1 MRTLEHSYI
10 GGRFV
15 KTLGADTMDIINPST
30 EAIIGH
36 LRLAGQDDVLAAIEA
51 ASKAQRVFSRSSK
64 QERIAMLRRL
74 EEAVREHVPAIR
86 EATVDEYGAP
96 PQRAMW
102 ASEYAAACF
111 GHAAETLEAYPL
123 TRQMGAASVMMEP
136 VGVSALI
143 TPWNSVAG
151 SICSKLAYAIAAG
164 CAVVIKPSELG
175 AIQAQAVAEAVH
187 AADLPPGIVN
197 MVIGRGDPV
206 GATLST
212 HPDIAKISFTG
223 STQTGKAIARAA
235 IDSMKRVSLALTG
248 KSPSIILDD
257 ADFPHAVPLA
267 IQAGLQN
274 SGQACVA
281 GTRLLVPASRLDEVI
296 ALAQQ
301 TIAGIKVGDPRD
313 PQTAIGPMISAAQYE
328 RVRRYI
334 RIGNEEGAVL
344 IAGGDGRPEGI
355 ERGYFVR
362 PTVFAGVSNDMTIAQ
377 EEIFGPVLSII
388 TYRDDE
394 EAIAIANDSPY
405 GLQAYVFSTNS
416 ERARAVASRLLVG
429 GVKINSLQ
437 HEALAPFG
445 GYKASGLG
453 REGGVFGL
461 ESFLE
466 AKAIIGDVLASTRPP
481 HPNPYL
487 PRQSQGRGS

>member
-1 MRTLEHSYI
+1 MRELKHSYI
-10 GGRFV
+10 NGHFV
-15 KTLGADTMDIINPST
+15 ETLGDETMDIINPST
-30 EAIIGH
+30 ETVLGT
-36 LRLAGQDDVLAAIEA
+36 LRLAGQGDVLHAIEA
-51 ASKAQRVFSRSSK
+51 ASRAQRHFSSSSK
-64 QERIAMLRRL
+64 QERLAMLRRL
-74 EEAVREHVPAIR
+74 EHAVREHLPAIR

-96 PQRAMW
+96 PQRATW

-111 GHAAETLEAYPL
+111 GHAAETLDAYPL
-123 TRQMGAASVMMEP
+123 IRQIGTASVTMEP

-175 AIQAQAVAEAVH
+175 AIQAQAVIEAVH
-187 AADLPPGIVN
+187 AAGLPPGVVN

-223 STQTGKAIARAA
+223 STSTGKAIARAA

-257 ADFPHAVPLA
+257 ADFSHAVPLA

-281 GTRLLVPASRLDEVI
+281 GTRILVPAPRLEDVI
-296 ALAQQ
+296 ALVRH
-301 TIAGIKVGDPRD
+301 TMGNIKVGNPRD
-313 PQTAIGPMISAAQYE
+313 PQTVIGPMISAMQYE
-328 RVRRYI
+328 RVQRYI
-334 RIGNEEGAVL
+334 QMGQEEGATL
-344 IAGGDGRPEGI
+344 IAGGAGQPDGI
-355 ERGYFVR
+355 ESGYFVK
-362 PTVFAGVSNDMTIAQ
+362 PTVFAGVRNDMTIARD
-377 EEIFGPVLSII
+377 EIFGPVLSII

-394 EAIAIANDSPY
+394 EAVAIANDSAY
-405 GLQAYVFSTNS
+405 GLQAYVFSS
-416 ERARAVASRLLVG
+416 DSDRARRVASRLQAG

-437 HEALAPFG
+437 HEPLAPFG
-445 GYKASGLG
+445 GYKASGVG
-453 REGGVFGL
+453 REGGMFGL

-466 AKAIIGDVLASTRPP
+466 AKAVVG
-481 HPNPYL
+481 
-487 PRQSQGRGS
+487 G

>member
-1 MRTLEHSYI
+1 VRELKHSYI
-10 GGRFV
+10 NGHFV
-15 KTLGADTMDIINPST
+15 ETLGVETMNIINPST
-30 EAIIGH
+30 EAVLGT
-36 LRLAGQDDVLAAIEA
+36 LRLAGQDDVLHAIEA
-51 ASKAQRVFSRSSK
+51 ASRAQRHFSNSSK

-74 EEAVREHVPAIR
+74 EHAVREYLPAIR

-96 PQRAMW
+96 PQRATW

-111 GHAAETLEAYPL
+111 GHAAETLDAYPL
-123 TRQMGAASVMMEP
+123 IRQIGAASVMMEP

-151 SICSKLAYAIAAG
+151 SICSKLAYAVAAG

-175 AIQAQAVAEAVH
+175 AIQAQAVIEAVH
-187 AADLPPGIVN
+187 TAALPSGIVN

-212 HPDIAKISFTG
+212 HPDVAKISFTG
-223 STQTGKAIARAA
+223 STPTGKAIARAA

-257 ADFPHAVPLA
+257 ADFSRAVPQA

-281 GTRLLVPASRLDEVI
+281 GTRILVPASRLDDVI
-296 ALAQQ
+296 ALVRH
-301 TIAGIKVGDPRD
+301 TVGGIKVGNPRD
-313 PQTAIGPMISAAQYE
+313 PQTAIGPMIGTTQYE
-328 RVRRYI
+328 RVQRYI
-334 RIGNEEGAVL
+334 RTGQEEGAQL
-344 IAGGDGRPEGI
+344 IAGGEGRPDGI
-355 ERGYFVR
+355 DRGYFVK
-362 PTVFAGVSNDMTIAQ
+362 PTVFAGVRNDMTIAQ
-377 EEIFGPVLSII
+377 EEIFGPVLGII
-388 TYRDDE
+388 TYSDDE

-405 GLQAYVFSTNS
+405 GLQAYVFSSSS
-416 ERARAVASRLLVG
+416 EHAHAVASRLLVG
-429 GVKINSLQ
+429 GVKINSLK
-437 HEALAPFG
+437 HEPLAPFG

-466 AKAIIGDVLASTRPP
+466 AKAVVSE
-481 HPNPYL
+481 
-487 PRQSQGRGS
+487 

>member
-1 MRTLEHSYI
+1 MYALEHSYI
-10 GGRFV
+10 DGRFV
-15 KTLGADTMDIINPST
+15 KTLGGETMDIINPST
-30 EAIIGH
+30 EAVIGT
-36 LRLAGQDDVLAAIEA
+36 LTLAGHDDVLHAIEA
-51 ASKAQRVFSRSSK
+51 ANRAQRTFSRSSK
-64 QERIAMLRRL
+64 SERIAMLRRL
-74 EEAVREHVPAIR
+74 ENAVREHVPAIR

-96 PQRAMW
+96 PQRATW

-111 GHAAETLEAYPL
+111 GHAAEVLDTYPL
-123 TRQMGAASVMMEP
+123 VRQIGAASVTMEP

-175 AIQAQAVAEAVH
+175 AIQAHAVAEAVH
-187 AADLPPGIVN
+187 AARLPPGIIN

-206 GATLST
+206 GTTLST
-212 HPDIAKISFTG
+212 HPGIAKISFTG
-223 STQTGKAIARAA
+223 STPTGKAIARAA
-235 IDSMKRVSLALTG
+235 IDSVKRVSLALTG

-257 ADFPHAVPLA
+257 ADLAHAVPLA

-281 GTRLLVPASRLDEVI
+281 GTRILVPASRLDEVI
-296 ALAQQ
+296 VLTQQ
-301 TIAGIKVGDPRD
+301 TMAGIKVGDPRD
-313 PQTAIGPMISAAQYE
+313 PQTMIGPMINAAQYA
-328 RVRRYI
+328 RVQGYI
-334 RIGNEEGAVL
+334 RIGQEDGSVL
-344 IAGGDGRPEGI
+344 IAGGEGRPDGLD
-355 ERGYFVR
+355 RGYFVK
-362 PTVFAGVSNDMTIAQ
+362 PTVFAGVSNDMTIAR

-394 EAIAIANDSPY
+394 DAVDIANDSPY
-405 GLQAYVFSTNS
+405 GLQAYVFSSNG
-416 ERARAVASRLLVG
+416 ERARTVASRLLAG
-429 GVKINSLQ
+429 GVKINSLR
-437 HEALAPFG
+437 HEPLAPFG

-466 AKAIIGDVLASTRPP
+466 AKAIVEE
-481 HPNPYL
+481 
-487 PRQSQGRGS
+487 

>member
-1 MRTLEHSYI
+1 MRELKHSYI
-10 GGRFV
+10 NGHFV
-15 KTLGADTMDIINPST
+15 ETLGGETMDIINPST
-30 EAIIGH
+30 ETVLGT
-36 LRLAGQDDVLAAIEA
+36 LRLAGQGDVLHAIEA
-51 ASKAQRVFSRSSK
+51 ASRAQRHFSSSSK
-64 QERIAMLRRL
+64 QERLAMLRRL
-74 EEAVREHVPAIR
+74 EHAVREHLPAIR

-96 PQRAMW
+96 PQRATW

-111 GHAAETLEAYPL
+111 GHAAETLDAYPL
-123 TRQMGAASVMMEP
+123 IRQIGTASVTMEP

-175 AIQAQAVAEAVH
+175 AIQAQAVIEAVH
-187 AADLPPGIVN
+187 AAGLPPGVVN
-197 MVIGRGDPV
+197 MVIGRGNPV

-223 STQTGKAIARAA
+223 STLTGKAIARAA

-257 ADFPHAVPLA
+257 ADFSHAVPLA

-281 GTRLLVPASRLDEVI
+281 GTRILVPAPRLEDVI
-296 ALAQQ
+296 ALVRH
-301 TIAGIKVGDPRD
+301 TMGNIKVGNPRD
-313 PQTAIGPMISAAQYE
+313 PQTVIGPMISAMQYE
-328 RVRRYI
+328 RVQRYI
-334 RIGNEEGAVL
+334 QMGQEEGATL
-344 IAGGDGRPEGI
+344 IAGGAGQPDGI
-355 ERGYFVR
+355 ESGYFVK
-362 PTVFAGVSNDMTIAQ
+362 PTVFAGVRNDMTIARD
-377 EEIFGPVLSII
+377 EIFGPVLSII

-394 EAIAIANDSPY
+394 EAVAIANDSAY
-405 GLQAYVFSTNS
+405 GLQAYVFSS
-416 ERARAVASRLLVG
+416 DSDRARRVASRLQAG

-437 HEALAPFG
+437 HEPLAPFG
-445 GYKASGLG
+445 GYKASGVG
-453 REGGVFGL
+453 REGGMFGL

-466 AKAIIGDVLASTRPP
+466 AKAVVG
-481 HPNPYL
+481 
-487 PRQSQGRGS
+487 G

>member
-1 MRTLEHSYI
+1 MHELMHSYI
-10 GGRFV
+10 NGHFV
-15 KTLGADTMDIINPST
+15 QTLGGETMNIINPST
-30 EAIIGH
+30 ETVLGT
-36 LRLAGQDDVLAAIEA
+36 LRLAGQDDVLQAIDAANR
-51 ASKAQRVFSRSSK
+51 AQRTFSSSNK
-64 QERIAMLRRL
+64 HERIAMLRRL
-74 EEAVREHVPAIR
+74 ENAVREHLPVIR

-96 PQRAMW
+96 PQRATW

-111 GHAAETLEAYPL
+111 GHAAETLDAYPL
-123 TRQMGAASVMMEP
+123 TRQIGTAHVMMEA

-164 CAVVIKPSELG
+164 CAVVLKPSELG
-175 AIQAQAVAEAVH
+175 AIQAQVVAEAVH

-206 GATLST
+206 GTTLST

-257 ADFPHAVPLA
+257 ADLAHAVPLA

-281 GTRLLVPASRLDEVI
+281 GTRILVPAMHRHEVI
-296 ALAQQ
+296 ELARQ
-301 TIAGIKVGDPRD
+301 TLAGMKVGDPRD
-313 PQTAIGPMISAAQYE
+313 PQTVIGPMIGATQYE
-328 RVRRYI
+328 RVQRYI
-334 RIGNEEGAVL
+334 RIGQQEGAALV
-344 IAGGDGRPEGI
+344 AGGEGRPRGI
-355 ERGYFVR
+355 DRGYFVK
-362 PTVFAGVSNDMTIAQ
+362 PTVFAGVSNDMTIAR

-394 EAIAIANDSPY
+394 EAIDIANDSPY
-405 GLQAYVFSTNS
+405 GLQAYVFSSNG
-416 ERARAVASRLLVG
+416 ERARAVASRLRAG
-429 GVKINSLQ
+429 GVKINSLG
-437 HEALAPFG
+437 HEPLAPFG
-445 GYKASGLG
+445 GYKTSGLG

-466 AKAIIGDVLASTRPP
+466 AKAVVSG
-481 HPNPYL
+481 
-487 PRQSQGRGS
+487 

>member
-1 MRTLEHSYI
+1 MRELKHSYI
-10 GGRFV
+10 NGHFV
-15 KTLGADTMDIINPST
+15 ETLGVETMNIINPST
-30 EAIIGH
+30 EAVLGT
-36 LRLAGQDDVLAAIEA
+36 LRLAGQDDALHAIEA
-51 ASKAQRVFSRSSK
+51 ASRAQRLFSRSSK

-74 EEAVREHVPAIR
+74 EHAVREHLPAIR

-96 PQRAMW
+96 PQRATW

-111 GHAAETLEAYPL
+111 GHAAETLDAYPL
-123 TRQMGAASVMMEP
+123 IRQIGAASVAMEP

-175 AIQAQAVAEAVH
+175 AIQAQAVIEAVH
-187 AADLPPGIVN
+187 TAGLPPGIVN

-223 STQTGKAIARAA
+223 STPTGKAIARAA

-257 ADFPHAVPLA
+257 ADFSHAVPLA

-281 GTRLLVPASRLDEVI
+281 GTRILVPASRLDEVI
-296 ALAQQ
+296 ALTQL
-301 TIAGIKVGDPRD
+301 TMNGIKAGDPRD
-313 PQTAIGPMISAAQYE
+313 PQTVIGPMISAAQYE
-328 RVRRYI
+328 RVQRFI
-334 RIGNEEGAVL
+334 RIGQEEGSAL
-344 IAGGDGRPEGI
+344 IAGGEGRPEGI
-355 ERGYFVR
+355 ECGYFVK
-362 PTVFAGVSNDMTIAQ
+362 PTVFAGVSNDMTIAR

-394 EAIAIANDSPY
+394 EAIEIANDSPY
-405 GLQAYVFSTNS
+405 GLQAYVFSTNN
-416 ERARAVASRLLVG
+416 ERARAIASRLLAG
-429 GVKINSLQ
+429 GVKINSLK
-437 HEALAPFG
+437 HEPLAPFG

-466 AKAIIGDVLASTRPP
+466 AKAVVSE
-481 HPNPYL
+481 
-487 PRQSQGRGS
+487 

>member
-1 MRTLEHSYI
+1 
-10 GGRFV
+10 
-15 KTLGADTMDIINPST
+15 
-30 EAIIGH
+30 
-36 LRLAGQDDVLAAIEA
+36 
-51 ASKAQRVFSRSSK
+51 
-64 QERIAMLRRL
+64 
-74 EEAVREHVPAIR
+74 
-86 EATVDEYGAP
+86 
-96 PQRAMW
+96 
-102 ASEYAAACF
+102 
-111 GHAAETLEAYPL
+111 
-123 TRQMGAASVMMEP
+123 
-136 VGVSALI
+136 
-143 TPWNSVAG
+143 
-151 SICSKLAYAIAAG
+151 
-164 CAVVIKPSELG
+164 VIKPSELG

-187 AADLPPGIVN
+187 AAELPPGIVN

-206 GATLST
+206 GTILST
-212 HPDIAKISFTG
+212 HPGITKISFTG

-235 IDSMKRVSLALTG
+235 ADSMKRVSLALTG

-281 GTRLLVPASRLDEVI
+281 GTRILVPASRLDEVI
-296 ALAQQ
+296 ALTQQ
-301 TIAGIKVGDPRD
+301 AIAGIKVGDPRD
-313 PQTAIGPMISAAQYE
+313 PQTTIGPMINAAQYE
-328 RVRRYI
+328 RVQRYI
-334 RIGNEEGAVL
+334 RIGNDEGAAL
-344 IAGGDGRPEGI
+344 IAGGEGRPEGI

-377 EEIFGPVLSII
+377 DEIFGPVLSIV

-394 EAIAIANDSPY
+394 EAIKIANDSPY

-437 HEALAPFG
+437 HEPFAPFG

-453 REGGVFGL
+453 REGGLFGL

-466 AKAIIGDVLASTRPP
+466 AKAIVGE
-481 HPNPYL
+481 
-487 PRQSQGRGS
+487 

>member
-1 MRTLEHSYI
+1 MRELKHSYI
-10 GGRFV
+10 NGHFV
-15 KTLGADTMDIINPST
+15 ETLGGETMDIVNPST
-30 EAIIGH
+30 ETVLGT
-36 LRLAGQDDVLAAIEA
+36 LRLAGQGDVLHAIEA
-51 ASKAQRVFSRSSK
+51 ASRAQRHFSSSSK
-64 QERIAMLRRL
+64 QERLAMLRRL
-74 EEAVREHVPAIR
+74 EHAVREHLPAIR

-96 PQRAMW
+96 PQRATW

-111 GHAAETLEAYPL
+111 GHAAETLDAYPL
-123 TRQMGAASVMMEP
+123 IRQIGTASVTMEP

-175 AIQAQAVAEAVH
+175 AIQAQAVIEAVH
-187 AADLPPGIVN
+187 AAGLPPGVVN

-223 STQTGKAIARAA
+223 STPTGKAIARAA

-257 ADFPHAVPLA
+257 ADFSHAVPLA

-281 GTRLLVPASRLDEVI
+281 GTRILVPAPRLEDVI
-296 ALAQQ
+296 ALVQH
-301 TIAGIKVGDPRD
+301 TVGNIKVGNPRD
-313 PQTAIGPMISAAQYE
+313 PQTVIGPMISAMQYE
-328 RVRRYI
+328 RVQRYI
-334 RIGNEEGAVL
+334 QIGQEEGAML
-344 IAGGDGRPEGI
+344 IAGGAGRPDGI
-355 ERGYFVR
+355 ESGYFVK
-362 PTVFAGVSNDMTIAQ
+362 PTVFAGVRNDMTIAR

-394 EAIAIANDSPY
+394 EAIAIANDSAY
-405 GLQAYVFSTNS
+405 GLQAYVFSS
-416 ERARAVASRLLVG
+416 DSDRARRVASRLQAG

-437 HEALAPFG
+437 HEPLAPFG
-445 GYKASGLG
+445 GYKASGVG
-453 REGGVFGL
+453 REGGMFGL

-466 AKAIIGDVLASTRPP
+466 AKAVVG
-481 HPNPYL
+481 
-487 PRQSQGRGS
+487 G

>member
-1 MRTLEHSYI
+1 MRELKHSYI
-10 GGRFV
+10 NGHFV
-15 KTLGADTMDIINPST
+15 ETLGGETMDIINPST
-30 EAIIGH
+30 ETVLGT
-36 LRLAGQDDVLAAIEA
+36 LRLAGQGDVLHAIEA
-51 ASKAQRVFSRSSK
+51 ASRAQRHFSSSSK
-64 QERIAMLRRL
+64 QERLAMLRRL
-74 EEAVREHVPAIR
+74 EHAVREHLPAIR

-96 PQRAMW
+96 PQRATW

-111 GHAAETLEAYPL
+111 GHAAETLDAYPL
-123 TRQMGAASVMMEP
+123 TRQIGTASVTMEP

-175 AIQAQAVAEAVH
+175 AIQAQAVIEAVH
-187 AADLPPGIVN
+187 AAGLPPGVVN

-223 STQTGKAIARAA
+223 STSTGKAIARAA

-257 ADFPHAVPLA
+257 ADFSHAVPLA

-281 GTRLLVPASRLDEVI
+281 GTRILVPAPRLEDVI
-296 ALAQQ
+296 ALVQH
-301 TIAGIKVGDPRD
+301 TMGNIKVGNPHD
-313 PQTAIGPMISAAQYE
+313 PQTVIGPMISAMQYE
-328 RVRRYI
+328 RVQRYI
-334 RIGNEEGAVL
+334 KIGQEEGATL
-344 IAGGDGRPEGI
+344 IAGGAGRPDGI
-355 ERGYFVR
+355 ESGYFVK
-362 PTVFAGVSNDMTIAQ
+362 PTVFAGVRNDMTIAR

-394 EAIAIANDSPY
+394 EAIAIANDSTY
-405 GLQAYVFSTNS
+405 GLQAYVFSS
-416 ERARAVASRLLVG
+416 DSDRARRVASRLQAG

-437 HEALAPFG
+437 HEPLAPFG
-445 GYKASGLG
+445 GYKASGVG
-453 REGGVFGL
+453 REGGMFGL

-466 AKAIIGDVLASTRPP
+466 AKAVVG
-481 HPNPYL
+481 
-487 PRQSQGRGS
+487 G

>member
-1 MRTLEHSYI
+1 MHVLEHSYI
-10 GGRFV
+10 DDRFV
-15 KTLGADTMDIINPST
+15 KTLGSESMNIINPTT
-30 EAIIGH
+30 EAVIGT
-36 LRLAGQDDVLAAIEA
+36 LRLAGQDDVLHAIEA
-51 ASKAQRVFSRSSK
+51 ASKAQRAFSRSSK

-74 EEAVREHVPAIR
+74 EHAVRQQVPAIR

-96 PQRAMW
+96 PQRASW

-111 GHAAETLEAYPL
+111 GHAAQTLDAYPL
-123 TRQMGAASVMMEP
+123 TRQVGAATVVMEP

-175 AIQAQAVAEAVH
+175 AIQAHAVVQAVH
-187 AADLPPGIVN
+187 AADLPAGIVN

-223 STQTGKAIARAA
+223 STSTGKAIAHAA
-235 IDSMKRVSLALTG
+235 IDSMKRVSLALSG

-257 ADFPHAVPLA
+257 ADPSQAVPLA

-281 GTRLLVPASRLDEVI
+281 GTRILVPASRLDEVVALTRQAI
-296 ALAQQ
+296 A
-301 TIAGIKVGDPRD
+301 TIKVGDPRD
-313 PQTAIGPMISAAQYE
+313 PETAIGPMISAAHYE
-328 RVRRYI
+328 RVQGYI
-334 RIGNEEGAVL
+334 RIGQQEGDTL
-344 IAGGDGRPEGI
+344 IAGGEGRPAGI
-355 ERGYFVR
+355 DRGYFVR
-362 PTVFAGVSNDMTIAQ
+362 PTVFAGAGNDTTIAR
-377 EEIFGPVLSII
+377 EEIFGPVLSIM
-388 TYRDDE
+388 TYRDDDQ
-394 EAIAIANDSPY
+394 AIAMANDSPY
-405 GLQAYVFSTNS
+405 GLQAYVFSNDS
-416 ERARAVASRLLVG
+416 KRAHAIASRLLAG
-429 GVKINSLQ
+429 GVKINGLK
-437 HEALAPFG
+437 HEPLAPFG
-445 GYKASGLG
+445 GYKASGIG

-466 AKAIIGDVLASTRPP
+466 AKAIIAD
-481 HPNPYL
+481 
-487 PRQSQGRGS
+487 

>member
-1 MRTLEHSYI
+1 MRELKHSYI
-10 GGRFV
+10 NGHFV
-15 KTLGADTMDIINPST
+15 ETLGGETMDIVNPST
-30 EAIIGH
+30 ETVLGT
-36 LRLAGQDDVLAAIEA
+36 LRLAGQGDVLHAIEA
-51 ASKAQRVFSRSSK
+51 ASRAQRHFSSSSK
-64 QERIAMLRRL
+64 QERLAMLRRL
-74 EEAVREHVPAIR
+74 EHVVREHLPAIR

-96 PQRAMW
+96 PQRATW

-111 GHAAETLEAYPL
+111 GHAAETLDAYPL
-123 TRQMGAASVMMEP
+123 IRQIGTASVTMEP

-175 AIQAQAVAEAVH
+175 AIQAQAVIEAVH
-187 AADLPPGIVN
+187 AAGLPPGGVN

-223 STQTGKAIARAA
+223 STPTGKAIARAA

-257 ADFPHAVPLA
+257 ADFSHAVPLA

-281 GTRLLVPASRLDEVI
+281 GTRILVPAPRLEDVI
-296 ALAQQ
+296 ALVQH
-301 TIAGIKVGDPRD
+301 TVGNIKVGNPRD
-313 PQTAIGPMISAAQYE
+313 PQTVIGPMISAMQYE
-328 RVRRYI
+328 RVQRYI
-334 RIGNEEGAVL
+334 QIGQEEGAML
-344 IAGGDGRPEGI
+344 IAGGAGRPDGI
-355 ERGYFVR
+355 ESGYFVK
-362 PTVFAGVSNDMTIAQ
+362 PTVFAGVRNDMTIAR

-394 EAIAIANDSPY
+394 EAIAIANDSAY
-405 GLQAYVFSTNS
+405 GLQAYVFSS
-416 ERARAVASRLLVG
+416 DSDRARRVASRLQAG

-437 HEALAPFG
+437 HEPLAPFG
-445 GYKASGLG
+445 GYKASGVG
-453 REGGVFGL
+453 REGGMFGL

-466 AKAIIGDVLASTRPP
+466 AKAVVG
-481 HPNPYL
+481 
-487 PRQSQGRGS
+487 G

>member
-1 MRTLEHSYI
+1 MRELKHSYI
-10 GGRFV
+10 NGHFV
-15 KTLGADTMDIINPST
+15 ETLGGETMDIVNPST
-30 EAIIGH
+30 ETVLGT
-36 LRLAGQDDVLAAIEA
+36 LRLAGQGDVLHAIEA
-51 ASKAQRVFSRSSK
+51 ASRAQRHFSSSSK
-64 QERIAMLRRL
+64 QERLAMLRRL
-74 EEAVREHVPAIR
+74 EHVVREHLPAIR

-96 PQRAMW
+96 PQRATW

-111 GHAAETLEAYPL
+111 GHAAETLDAYPL
-123 TRQMGAASVMMEP
+123 IRQIGTASVTMEP

-175 AIQAQAVAEAVH
+175 AIQAQAVIEAVH
-187 AADLPPGIVN
+187 AAGLPPGVVN

-223 STQTGKAIARAA
+223 STPTGKAIARAA

-257 ADFPHAVPLA
+257 ADFSHAVPLA

-281 GTRLLVPASRLDEVI
+281 GTRILVPAPRLEDVI
-296 ALAQQ
+296 ALVQH
-301 TIAGIKVGDPRD
+301 TVGNIKVGNPRD
-313 PQTAIGPMISAAQYE
+313 PQTVIGPMISAMQYE
-328 RVRRYI
+328 RVQRYI
-334 RIGNEEGAVL
+334 QIGQEEGAML
-344 IAGGDGRPEGI
+344 IAGGAGRPDGI
-355 ERGYFVR
+355 ESGYFVK
-362 PTVFAGVSNDMTIAQ
+362 PTVFAGVRNDMTIAR

-394 EAIAIANDSPY
+394 EAVAIANDSAY
-405 GLQAYVFSTNS
+405 GLQAYVFSS
-416 ERARAVASRLLVG
+416 DSDRARRVAARLQAG

-437 HEALAPFG
+437 HEPLAPFG
-445 GYKASGLG
+445 GYKASGVG
-453 REGGVFGL
+453 REGGMFGL

-466 AKAIIGDVLASTRPP
+466 AKAVVG
-481 HPNPYL
+481 
-487 PRQSQGRGS
+487 G

>member
-1 MRTLEHSYI
+1 MRELKHSYI
-10 GGRFV
+10 NGHFV
-15 KTLGADTMDIINPST
+15 ETLGGETMDIVNPST
-30 EAIIGH
+30 ETVLGT
-36 LRLAGQDDVLAAIEA
+36 LRLAGQGDVLHAIEA
-51 ASKAQRVFSRSSK
+51 ASRAQRHFSSSSK
-64 QERIAMLRRL
+64 QERLAMLRRL
-74 EEAVREHVPAIR
+74 EHAVREHLPAIR

-96 PQRAMW
+96 PQRATW

-111 GHAAETLEAYPL
+111 GHAAETLDAYPL
-123 TRQMGAASVMMEP
+123 TRQIGTASVTMEP

-175 AIQAQAVAEAVH
+175 AIQAQAVIEAVH
-187 AADLPPGIVN
+187 AAGLPPGVAN

-223 STQTGKAIARAA
+223 STSTGKAIARAA

-257 ADFPHAVPLA
+257 ADFSHAVPLA

-281 GTRLLVPASRLDEVI
+281 GTRILVPAPRLEDVI
-296 ALAQQ
+296 ALVQH
-301 TIAGIKVGDPRD
+301 TMGNIKVGNPRD
-313 PQTAIGPMISAAQYE
+313 PQTVIGPMISAMQYE
-328 RVRRYI
+328 RVQRYI
-334 RIGNEEGAVL
+334 QIGQEEGAML
-344 IAGGDGRPEGI
+344 IAGGAGRPDGI
-355 ERGYFVR
+355 ESGYFVK
-362 PTVFAGVSNDMTIAQ
+362 PTVFAGVRNDMTIAR

-394 EAIAIANDSPY
+394 EAIAIANDSAY
-405 GLQAYVFSTNS
+405 GLQAYVFSS
-416 ERARAVASRLLVG
+416 DSDRARRVASRLQAG

-437 HEALAPFG
+437 HEPLAPFG
-445 GYKASGLG
+445 GYKASGVG
-453 REGGVFGL
+453 REGGMFGL

-466 AKAIIGDVLASTRPP
+466 AKAVVG
-481 HPNPYL
+481 
-487 PRQSQGRGS
+487 G

>member
-1 MRTLEHSYI
+1 MHELKHSYI
-10 GGRFV
+10 NGRFV
-15 KTLGADTMDIINPST
+15 ETLGRETMDIINPST
-30 EAIIGH
+30 ETVIGT
-36 LRLAGQDDVLAAIEA
+36 LRLGGQDDVLHAIEA
-51 ASKAQRVFSRSSK
+51 ANKAQRAFFRSSK
-64 QERIAMLRRL
+64 AERIAMLRRL
-74 EEAVREHVPAIR
+74 ENAVREHVPAIR

-96 PQRAMW
+96 PQRATW
-102 ASEYAAACF
+102 ATEYAAACF
-111 GHAAETLEAYPL
+111 GHAAETLDAYPL
-123 TRQMGAASVMMEP
+123 IRQIGVAIVMMEP

-187 AADLPPGIVN
+187 AAGLPPGIVN

-223 STQTGKAIARAA
+223 STPTGKAIARAA
-235 IDSMKRVSLALTG
+235 IDSVKRVSLALTG
-248 KSPSIILDD
+248 KSPSLILDD
-257 ADFPHAVPLA
+257 ADLAHAVPLA

-281 GTRLLVPASRLDEVI
+281 GTRILVPAARLHEVI
-296 ALAQQ
+296 ELTQQ
-301 TIAGIKVGDPRD
+301 TLAGMKVGDPRD
-313 PQTAIGPMISAAQYE
+313 PQTVIGPMINTMQYE
-328 RVRRYI
+328 RVQRYI
-334 RIGNEEGAVL
+334 HIGQEEGAVL
-344 IAGGDGRPEGI
+344 VAGGEGRPEGI
-355 ERGYFVR
+355 DRGYFVK
-362 PTVFAGVSNDMTIAQ
+362 PTVFAGVSNDMTIAR

-405 GLQAYVFSTNS
+405 GLQAYVFSS
-416 ERARAVASRLLVG
+416 DGDRARRIASRLQAG

-437 HEALAPFG
+437 HEPLAPFG

-466 AKAIIGDVLASTRPP
+466 AKAVVG
-481 HPNPYL
+481 
-487 PRQSQGRGS
+487 G

>member
-1 MRTLEHSYI
+1 MHELKHSYI
-10 GGRFV
+10 NGRFV
-15 KTLGADTMDIINPST
+15 ETLGRETMDIINPST
-30 EAIIGH
+30 EAVIGT
-36 LRLAGQDDVLAAIEA
+36 LRLGGQDDVLHAIEA
-51 ASKAQRVFSRSSK
+51 ANKAQRAFSHSSK
-64 QERIAMLRRL
+64 AERIAMLRRL
-74 EEAVREHVPAIR
+74 ENAMREHVPAIR

-96 PQRAMW
+96 PQRATW
-102 ASEYAAACF
+102 ATEYAAACF
-111 GHAAETLEAYPL
+111 GHAAETLDAYPL
-123 TRQMGAASVMMEP
+123 IRQIGVATVMMEP

-187 AADLPPGIVN
+187 AAGLPPGIVN

-223 STQTGKAIARAA
+223 STPTGKAIARAA
-235 IDSMKRVSLALTG
+235 IDSVKRVSLALTG
-248 KSPSIILDD
+248 KSPSLILDD
-257 ADFPHAVPLA
+257 ADLAHAVPLA

-281 GTRLLVPASRLDEVI
+281 GTRILVPAARLHEVI
-296 ALAQQ
+296 ELTQQ
-301 TIAGIKVGDPRD
+301 TLAGMKVGDPRD
-313 PQTAIGPMISAAQYE
+313 PQTVIGPMINTMQYE
-328 RVRRYI
+328 RVQRYI
-334 RIGNEEGAVL
+334 HIGQEEGAVL
-344 IAGGDGRPEGI
+344 VAGGEGRPEGI
-355 ERGYFVR
+355 DRGYFVK
-362 PTVFAGVSNDMTIAQ
+362 PTVFAGVSNDMTIAR

-405 GLQAYVFSTNS
+405 GLQAYVFSS
-416 ERARAVASRLLVG
+416 DGDRARRIASRLQAG

-437 HEALAPFG
+437 HEPLAPFG

-466 AKAIIGDVLASTRPP
+466 AKAVVSG
-481 HPNPYL
+481 
-487 PRQSQGRGS
+487 

>member
-1 MRTLEHSYI
+1 MRELKHSYI
-10 GGRFV
+10 NGHFV
-15 KTLGADTMDIINPST
+15 ETLGGETMDIVNPST
-30 EAIIGH
+30 ETVLGT
-36 LRLAGQDDVLAAIEA
+36 LRLAGQGDVLHAIEA
-51 ASKAQRVFSRSSK
+51 ANRAQRHFSSSSK
-64 QERIAMLRRL
+64 QERLAMLRRL
-74 EEAVREHVPAIR
+74 EHAVREHLPAIR

-96 PQRAMW
+96 PQRATW

-111 GHAAETLEAYPL
+111 GHAAETLDAYPL
-123 TRQMGAASVMMEP
+123 IRQIGTASVTMEP

-175 AIQAQAVAEAVH
+175 AIQAQAVIEAVH
-187 AADLPPGIVN
+187 AAGLPPGVVN

-223 STQTGKAIARAA
+223 STPTGKAIARAA

-248 KSPSIILDD
+248 KSPAIILDD
-257 ADFPHAVPLA
+257 ADFSHAVPLA

-281 GTRLLVPASRLDEVI
+281 GTRILVPAPRLEDVI
-296 ALAQQ
+296 ALVQH
-301 TIAGIKVGDPRD
+301 TAGNIKVGNPRD
-313 PQTAIGPMISAAQYE
+313 PQTVIGPMISAMQYE
-328 RVRRYI
+328 RVQRYI
-334 RIGNEEGAVL
+334 QIGQEEGAML
-344 IAGGDGRPEGI
+344 IAGGAGRPDGI
-355 ERGYFVR
+355 ESGYFVK
-362 PTVFAGVSNDMTIAQ
+362 PTVFAGVRNDMTIAR

-394 EAIAIANDSPY
+394 EAVAIANDSAY
-405 GLQAYVFSTNS
+405 GLQAYVFSS
-416 ERARAVASRLLVG
+416 DSDRARRVASRLQAG

-437 HEALAPFG
+437 HEPLAPFG
-445 GYKASGLG
+445 GYKASGVG
-453 REGGVFGL
+453 REGGMFGL

-466 AKAIIGDVLASTRPP
+466 AKAVVG
-481 HPNPYL
+481 
-487 PRQSQGRGS
+487 G

>member
-1 MRTLEHSYI
+1 MRMLEHSYI
-10 GGRFV
+10 DGRFV
-15 KTLGADTMDIINPST
+15 KTLGTETMDIINPST
-30 EAIIGH
+30 EAIIGR
-36 LRLAGQDDVLAAIEA
+36 LRLAGQDDVLLAIEA
-51 ASKAQRVFSRSSK
+51 ANKAQLVFSRSSK

-74 EEAVREHVPAIR
+74 QEAVREHVPAIR

-96 PQRAMW
+96 PQRATW

-111 GHAAETLEAYPL
+111 GHAAETLAAYPL
-123 TRQMGAASVMMEP
+123 IRQMGAASVTMEP

-187 AADLPPGIVN
+187 AAELPPGIVN

-206 GATLST
+206 GTILST
-212 HPDIAKISFTG
+212 HPGITKISFTG

-235 IDSMKRVSLALTG
+235 ADSMKRVSLALTG

-281 GTRLLVPASRLDEVI
+281 GTRILVPASRLDEVI
-296 ALAQQ
+296 ALTQQ
-301 TIAGIKVGDPRD
+301 AIAGIKVGDPRD
-313 PQTAIGPMISAAQYE
+313 PQTTIGPMINAAQYE
-328 RVRRYI
+328 RVQRYI
-334 RIGNEEGAVL
+334 RIGNDEGAAL
-344 IAGGDGRPEGI
+344 IAGGEGRPEGI

-377 EEIFGPVLSII
+377 DEIFGPVLSIV

-394 EAIAIANDSPY
+394 EAIKIANDSPY

-437 HEALAPFG
+437 HEPFAPFG

-453 REGGVFGL
+453 REGGLFGL

-466 AKAIIGDVLASTRPP
+466 AKAIVGE
-481 HPNPYL
+481 
-487 PRQSQGRGS
+487 